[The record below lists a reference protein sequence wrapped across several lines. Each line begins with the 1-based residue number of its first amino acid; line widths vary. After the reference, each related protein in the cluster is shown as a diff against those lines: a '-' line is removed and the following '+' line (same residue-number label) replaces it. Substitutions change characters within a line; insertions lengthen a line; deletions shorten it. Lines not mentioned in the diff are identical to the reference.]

1 MKQRRA
7 QKVRKLPTSS
17 DVFEALKPVM
27 DPEHP
32 VSITDPSMAI
42 VREEYIRVTG
52 NLIRVLFKPTV
63 VYCPMGALIGILIRH
78 RLEQVFSEADV
89 SVSLVPGSHTM
100 ETDVNAMIGDD
111 ERYSNIVAQLQ
122 ERGMI

>member
-1 MKQRRA
+1 MK
-7 QKVRKLPTSS
+7 KLATSS

-63 VYCPMGALIGILIRH
+63 VHCPMGALIGILIRH
-78 RLEQVFSEADV
+78 RLEHFFPDADV

-100 ETDVNAMIGDD
+100 EADVNAMIGDD
-111 ERYSNIVAQLQ
+111 ERYSKIVAQLKDR
-122 ERGMI
+122 EML

>member
-1 MKQRRA
+1 VTELA
-7 QKVRKLPTSS
+7 TSS
-17 DVFEALKPVM
+17 EVFEALKPVM

-63 VYCPMGALIGILIRH
+63 VHCPMGALIGILIRH
-78 RLEQVFSEADV
+78 RLEQVFPDADV
-89 SVSLVPGSHTM
+89 TVSLVSGSHTM
-100 ETDVNAMIGDD
+100 EADVNAMIGDD
-111 ERYSNIVAQLQ
+111 ERYSKIVTQLKDR
-122 ERGMI
+122 EMI

>member
-1 MKQRRA
+1 MKRRRGQIVTELA
-7 QKVRKLPTSS
+7 TSS
-17 DVFEALKPVM
+17 EVFEALKPVM

-63 VYCPMGALIGILIRH
+63 VHCPMGALIGILIRH
-78 RLEQVFSEADV
+78 RLEQAFPDADV
-89 SVSLVPGSHTM
+89 TVSLVPGSHTM
-100 ETDVNAMIGDD
+100 EDDVNAMIGDD
-111 ERYSNIVAQLQ
+111 ERYSKIVEQLKDR
-122 ERGMI
+122 EMI

>member
-1 MKQRRA
+1 MKRRRGQIVTELA
-7 QKVRKLPTSS
+7 TSS
-17 DVFEALKPVM
+17 EVFEALKPVM

-63 VYCPMGALIGILIRH
+63 VHCPMGALIGILIRH
-78 RLEQVFSEADV
+78 RLEQVFPDADV
-89 SVSLVPGSHTM
+89 TVSLVSGSHTM
-100 ETDVNAMIGDD
+100 EADVNAMIGDD
-111 ERYSNIVAQLQ
+111 ERYSKIVTQLKDR
-122 ERGMI
+122 EMI